1 MSGQAEQPERFSV
14 DRYLTG
20 ERSAEVKSEYSDGL
34 IWAMTGASN
43 RHNLIATNALVAM
56 AGLLRGTPCRVYN
69 SDTKIRVCRLES
81 TWFYYPDAAVI
92 CEPNPQADLY
102 QDRPV
107 LVLEVLSY
115 STRARDLDEK
125 LNQYLSLPS
134 LAYYLVLEQTT
145 PRAVL
150 LRRSSHDFL
159 REVHEGLDATIDLP
173 RLRGPLQ
180 LRDLYAEVDFSP
192 AAVRE
197 ECHEAEYATP
207 TDPPSLGMLGP
218 SDAAFD

>member
-1 MSGQAEQPERFSV
+1 MMSSHAEQPERFSV
-14 DRYLTG
+14 DSYLTR
-20 ERSAEVKSEYSDGL
+20 ELSAEVKSEYSDGL
-34 IWAMTGASN
+34 VWAMTGASN
-43 RHNLIATNALVAM
+43 RHNLIATNALVAL
-56 AGLLRGTPCRVYN
+56 AGLLRGTSCRVYN

-92 CEPNPQADLY
+92 CETNPQAERH

-107 LVLEVLSY
+107 LVVEVLSH

-145 PRAVL
+145 PRTVL
-150 LRRSSHDFL
+150 MRRSSHGFL

-173 RLRGPLQ
+173 KLGGQLQ
-180 LRDLYAEVDFSP
+180 LSDLYVDVDFSP
-192 AAVRE
+192 TAVSE
-197 ECHEAEYATP
+197 ESHEAEYPSP
-207 TDPPSLGMLGP
+207 TDPPL
-218 SDAAFD
+218 

>member
-1 MSGQAEQPERFSV
+1 MMSSHAEQPERFSV
-14 DRYLTG
+14 DRYLAR
-20 ERSAEVKSEYSDGL
+20 ELSAEVKSEYSDGL
-34 IWAMTGASN
+34 VWAMTGASN
-43 RHNLIATNALVAM
+43 RHHLIATNALVAL

-69 SDTKIRVCRLES
+69 SDTKIRVRRLES
-81 TWFYYPDAAVI
+81 TWFYYPDASVI
-92 CEPNPQADLY
+92 CEPNPQADRH

-107 LVLEVLSY
+107 LVVEVLSH

-150 LRRSSHDFL
+150 MRRSSHGFL
-159 REVHEGLDATIDLP
+159 REVYEGLDATIDLP
-173 RLRGPLQ
+173 KLGGQLQ
-180 LRDLYAEVDFSP
+180 LSELYVDVDFSP

-197 ECHEAEYATP
+197 ESHEAEYASP
-207 TDPPSLGMLGP
+207 TDPPL
-218 SDAAFD
+218 